1 LQRWVFNSHESMI
14 AAYIGLG
21 SNLGKRRKNLLR
33 AWARL
38 GEVRGIKL
46 VALSSPYISAPVGMQ
61 STNWFINA
69 AGSLQTTLQ
78 AEELLAELL
87 AVEAG
92 LGRKRK
98 MKGKPEDRPVDLDL
112 LYWNDRVCN
121 KPRLILPHPEIANRL
136 FVLLPLTEIAPQKL
150 HPVYKKTSL
159 EMLQEYLAKQME
171 TALDSDV
178 KKTSWAIENI
188 EVSG

>member
-1 LQRWVFNSHESMI
+1 LQRWGFNSLESMI

-38 GEVRGIKL
+38 GEVKGVKL
-46 VALSSPYISAPVGMQ
+46 LALSSPYISAPVGMQ

-69 AGSLQTTLQ
+69 AGILQTSLQP
-78 AEELLAELL
+78 EKLLAELL

-92 LGRKRK
+92 LGRNRK
-98 MKGKPEDRPVDLDL
+98 VEGKPEDRPVDLDL
-112 LYWNDRVCN
+112 LYWDDRVCKEN
-121 KPRLILPHPEIANRL
+121 RLILPHPEIANRL

-150 HPVYKKTSL
+150 HPVYKKTTL
-159 EMLQEYLAKQME
+159 EMLQEYLAKQKKK
-171 TALDSDV
+171 AQDSDV
-178 KKTSWAIENI
+178 QKTSWAPENI

>member
-1 LQRWVFNSHESMI
+1 LQRWGFNSLESMI

-38 GEVRGIKL
+38 GEVKGVKL
-46 VALSSPYISAPVGMQ
+46 LALSSPYISAPVGMQ

-69 AGSLQTTLQ
+69 AGILQTSLQP
-78 AEELLAELL
+78 EKLLAELL

-92 LGRKRK
+92 LGRNRK
-98 MKGKPEDRPVDLDL
+98 VEGKPEDRPVDLDL
-112 LYWNDRVCN
+112 LYWDDRVCKEN
-121 KPRLILPHPEIANRL
+121 RLILPHPEIANRL

-150 HPVYKKTSL
+150 HPVYKKTTL
-159 EMLQEYLAKQME
+159 EMLQEYLAKQKKK
-171 TALDSDV
+171 AQDSDIQ
-178 KKTSWAIENI
+178 KTSWAPENI

>member
-1 LQRWVFNSHESMI
+1 LQRWGFNSLESMI

-38 GEVRGIKL
+38 GEVKGVKL
-46 VALSSPYISAPVGMQ
+46 LALSSPYISAPVGMQ

-69 AGSLQTTLQ
+69 AGILQTSLQP
-78 AEELLAELL
+78 EKLLAELL

-92 LGRKRK
+92 LGRKRE
-98 MKGKPEDRPVDLDL
+98 MEGKPEDRPVDLDL
-112 LYWNDRVCN
+112 LYWDDRVCKEN
-121 KPRLILPHPEIANRL
+121 RLILPHPEIANRL

-150 HPVYKKTSL
+150 HPVYKKTTL
-159 EMLQEYLAKQME
+159 EMLQEYLAKQKKK
-171 TALDSDV
+171 AQDSDV
-178 KKTSWAIENI
+178 QKTSWAPENI